1 MREQRLIVE
10 PFELL
15 DILSCQGRI
24 EADSHGYMEVRGH
37 IHADKEMEYQ
47 QLLLTELWANI
58 KVYDENGIAE
68 TLFTGIVTA
77 GEIIVENGVKTL
89 HITIKTGS
97 FLMDLQEHIRTFQN
111 SDDVYHTLLRTIV
124 SGYNVTAEFIMN
136 RGEEKHIG
144 RFLCQYHETDWH
156 FARRLASYC
165 HTWLYPNEV
174 GKGIK
179 FYFGLPSGENRGE
192 ITPTEYSL
200 HQKDGNITYEVRL
213 RDLFRI
219 GDKVLFQNQIWRVL
233 SRETSWE
240 HGELYHV
247 YELGLQETEQKTPIF
262 NNDLIGVSL
271 AGVVT
276 GVKGTEVTLSVTQ
289 DENKSTS
296 GSKWFSYA
304 TVYSSPDGT
313 GWYCMPEM
321 GDSVR
326 LYFPTQEEQ
335 QAYVFN
341 STHLASKDANRRTN
355 PDYKSIMNK
364 QGKEILLKPD
374 SILVTNN
381 AGMSL
386 ELSDRK
392 GISII
397 SDKKIILSS
406 QDSVEITSE
415 DGQVDITAADRITLC
430 QGDTKIEL
438 SDKMT
443 MQGAKVRLN

>member
-1 MREQRLIVE
+1 MRERKLIVE

-15 DILSCQGRI
+15 DILSCQGKVG
-24 EADSHGYMEVRGH
+24 ADSHGYMEVCGH

-47 QLLLTELWANI
+47 QLLLKELWVNI
-58 KVYDENGIAE
+58 KVYDESE
-68 TLFTGIVTA
+68 TVEPLFTGIVTA
-77 GEIIVENGVKTL
+77 GDIKVENGVKTL
-89 HITIKTGS
+89 CIIIRTGS

-111 SDDVYHTLLRTIV
+111 SADTYHTLLRAMT
-124 SGYNVTAEFIMN
+124 SGYSTVSNFIMN
-136 RGEEKHIG
+136 KDEEKSID
-144 RFLCQYHETDWH
+144 RFLCQYHETDWQ

-179 FYFGLPSGENRGE
+179 FYFGLPSGENRGV
-192 ITPTEYSL
+192 INPTEYGL
-200 HQKDGNITYEVRL
+200 HQKDGNITYVVRL

-219 GDKVLFQNQIWRVL
+219 GDRILFQGQTLRIL
-233 SRETSWE
+233 SRETFWE

-247 YELGLQETEQKTPIF
+247 YELGTQENRQETPIF

-271 AGVVT
+271 TGVVT

-289 DENKSTS
+289 DEYKAAS
-296 GSKWFSYA
+296 GSRWFSYA

-313 GWYCMPEM
+313 GWYFMPEI

-326 LYFPTQEEQ
+326 LYFPSQEEQ

-341 STHLASKDANRRTN
+341 AIHLASGNPNKRTN
-355 PDYKSIMNK
+355 PDHKSIMNK

-381 AGMSL
+381 AGMSV

-397 SDKKIILSS
+397 SDKKIILRS

-415 DGQVDITAADRITLC
+415 EGQVDITAADRITLC